1 MPASAVSTP
10 LTRIFRR
17 FRRDDSGSAAVE
29 FSLVAVPFFALF
41 FAIVESGLVFFAG
54 QVLESAVQDSARP
67 IFTHQLQDSGLTA
80 IQQEQQFKT
89 DLCARVAVLM
99 GCGSGGVEYDVKY
112 YPANQPINLTD
123 PITNGAYDN
132 TGFGFVA
139 PPSGSDGTLVVRA
152 YYQWPLIVTGLGYN
166 IANINRT
173 GPSSKR
179 LLAATVAFHIEP

>member
-1 MPASAVSTP
+1 MPASAVATP

-17 FRRDDSGSAAVE
+17 FRRDDSGSAAVD

-54 QVLESAVQDSARP
+54 QVLETAVQDSARP

-80 IQQEQQFKT
+80 AQQEQQFKT
-89 DLCARVAVLM
+89 DLCTRLAVLM
-99 GCGSGGVEYDVKY
+99 SCSSVEYDVKY
-112 YPANQPINLTD
+112 YAAGTPINLTD

-139 PPSGSDGTLVVRA
+139 PPSGSTGTLVVRA

-173 GPSSKR
+173 GPNSKR

>member
-10 LTRIFRR
+10 LTRVFRR
-17 FRRDDSGSAAVE
+17 FRRDDSGSAAVD

-41 FAIVESGLVFFAG
+41 FAIVESGLVFFGG
-54 QVLESAVQDSARP
+54 QVLETALQDSARP

-80 IQQEQQFKT
+80 AQQEQQFKT
-89 DLCARVAVLM
+89 DLCNRVAILM
-99 GCGSGGVEYDVKY
+99 SCGSGGVEYDVKY
-112 YPANQPINLTD
+112 YQAGTAINLTD

-139 PPSGSDGTLVVRA
+139 PPAGSTGTLTVRA
-152 YYQWPLIVTGLGYN
+152 YYQWPLFVTGLGYN

-179 LLAATVAFHIEP
+179 LLAATIAFHIEP